1 MPPSPLLKPPREGAA
16 DAIRNATALGSQ
28 RKGAVDLDYRIG
40 HLVEVAVRAL
50 SAGVNDPQTAMS
62 VLDRLGSALCVI
74 STLRLRSGVYARE
87 GRIVLAVPMAPY
99 SQLVAAM
106 FQMIRQNAAAMPA
119 VLKRILEV
127 LTAVAACEPDPAR
140 LRVLQ
145 HHADLVLADA
155 ERCVPTPSDL
165 EEVRR
170 AHVRFATVL
179 TDGAAGLASAD

>member
-1 MPPSPLLKPPREGAA
+1 MKPRREGAA
-16 DAIRNATALGSQ
+16 EAIRNATALGSQ

-87 GRIVLAVPMAPY
+87 GRIALFVPMAPY
-99 SQLVAAM
+99 SLLVAAM
-106 FQMIRQNAAAMPA
+106 FQMIRQNATAMPG
-119 VLKRILEV
+119 VLKRLLEV
-127 LTAVAACEPDPAR
+127 LTAVAASETDPAR

-155 ERCVPTPSDL
+155 ERCIPTPSDV
-165 EEVRR
+165 EDIRK
-170 AHVRFATVL
+170 AHAGFVTVL
-179 TDGAAGLASAD
+179 KEGPAGLGSAP